1 LYYLLHMIKIKVNGT
16 SSLDKSLKLLKGKI
30 IKTKQNEGLLSR
42 LSFES
47 KAQKR
52 RKEVLKAQFI
62 QRKRDAEN

>member
-16 SSLDKSLKLLKGKI
+16 PNLDRSLKLLKGKI

-47 KAQKR
+47 KSQKR
-52 RKEVLKAQFI
+52 RKEILKAQFI
-62 QRKRDAEN
+62 QKKRDSEN

>member
-1 LYYLLHMIKIKVNGT
+1 MIKIKVNGT

>member
-1 LYYLLHMIKIKVNGT
+1 MIKIKLNGT
-16 SSLDKSLKLLKGKI
+16 SNLDKSLKLLKGKI

>member
-16 SSLDKSLKLLKGKI
+16 PNLDRSLKLLKGKI

-47 KAQKR
+47 KSQKR
-52 RKEVLKAQFI
+52 RKEILKAQFI
-62 QRKRDAEN
+62 QKKRDSES

>member
-1 LYYLLHMIKIKVNGT
+1 MIKIKVNGT

-47 KAQKR
+47 KAEKR

>member
-1 LYYLLHMIKIKVNGT
+1 LYYLLHMIKIKVSGT

>member
-1 LYYLLHMIKIKVNGT
+1 MIKIKVNGT

-30 IKTKQNEGLLSR
+30 IKTKQNEGLLLR
-42 LSFES
+42 LAFES

>member
-1 LYYLLHMIKIKVNGT
+1 MYYLLHMIKIKVNGT

>member
-1 LYYLLHMIKIKVNGT
+1 MIKIKVNGT

-62 QRKRDAEN
+62 QRKRDTEN

>member
-1 LYYLLHMIKIKVNGT
+1 MIKIKVNGT

-47 KAQKR
+47 KAEKR

-62 QRKRDAEN
+62 QRKRDTEN